1 MNYTNLNIKAN
12 GETFK
17 YIAEYFND
25 KNTKTNELKY
35 YMNEFGIFFLMEEQN
50 NVLYQKNFWKNIDKN
65 SVKQDD
71 SNLPSTYNTSIFNLY
86 FPRYSVDLYEKNIYY
101 TISLNVWIN
110 GVPIYLG
117 SFLIDRKGSLAPNN
131 GTKKFLNE
139 EYYEYVSVETINPFD
154 IVYSDDWKNF
164 RKYYCGEEEIEGLQ
178 KNNSVSNIN
187 ITLSA
192 VKKINDVFVKLDNY
206 DSTQSVLVLNNKN
219 NDLSANLSFNTLDGI
234 PTFNCKI
241 LFNSVYNGNL
251 KEYLKETYQL
261 VDFAENEFGYFN
273 NSFNSDFL
281 IHSNE
286 EIKAKYC
293 FVIGDKDNPYK
304 YNEKECY
311 NLQTTCDFD
320 VVNDFVFNSWDDF
333 VEGMYAQVYFI
344 IQKNNEDI
352 LVVLSNKI
360 YITQE
365 IFKYLMDENIRK
377 INLENIN
384 MNANNFNIVNV
395 IENKIVTLE
404 RPNEYKSNIIKPIF
418 VKVQEADNIR
428 IHKSVT
434 ENICINLDAYK
445 NKVNS
450 FILKIGNTN
459 FYEIGRINSGIVFKV
474 IGTNIQLDNG
484 YYYILN
490 NEGELVTTGK
500 FTTI

>member
-17 YIAEYFND
+17 YIVEYFND
-25 KNTKTNELKY
+25 RNTKTNELKY
-35 YMNEFGIFFLMEEQN
+35 HTNEFGIFFLMDGQN
-50 NVLYQKNFWKNIDKN
+50 NISYQKNFWRNIDKN
-65 SVKQDD
+65 SVKIDS
-71 SNLPSTYNTSIFNLY
+71 SNLPSTYNTSVFNLY

-101 TISLNVWIN
+101 TISFNVWIN
-110 GVPIYLG
+110 GVPVYLG
-117 SFLIDRKGSLAPNN
+117 SFLIDRKDALAPNN
-131 GTKKFLNE
+131 GTKKFLND
-139 EYYEYVSVETINPFD
+139 EYYEYVSIETINPFD
-154 IVYSDDWKNF
+154 IIYSDDWKNF
-164 RKYYCGEEEIEGLQ
+164 RKYYCGEEEIDGFQ

-192 VKKINDVFVKLDNY
+192 VKKIDDVFVKLDNY
-206 DSTQSVLVLNNKN
+206 DNTQSVLVLNNKNN
-219 NDLSANLSFNTLDGI
+219 NDLSANLSFNTLNGI
-234 PTFNCKI
+234 PKFNCKI
-241 LFNSVYNGNL
+241 SFNSVYNGNI
-251 KEYLKETYQL
+251 KEYLKETYQI
-261 VDFAENEFGYFN
+261 DFGNTGDFDNDFN
-273 NSFNSDFL
+273 TDFL
-281 IHSNE
+281 IYNNKE
-286 EIKAKYC
+286 LKEKYC
-293 FVIGDKDNPYK
+293 FVIGDKNNPYK
-304 YNEKECY
+304 YIEKDYY
-311 NLQTTCDFD
+311 NIPTTCNFD
-320 VVNDFVFNSWDDF
+320 VLNDFVFNSWNDF

-377 INLENIN
+377 INLESID
-384 MNANNFNIVNV
+384 MNTNNFNIVNIV
-395 IENKIVTLE
+395 ENKIVTLE
-404 RPNEYKSNIIKPIF
+404 RPNEYKSNIVKPIF
-418 VKVQEADNIR
+418 VKVQEASNIR

-445 NKVNS
+445 NKVSS
-450 FILKIGNTN
+450 FILKIGDTN

-490 NEGELVTTGK
+490 NDGELVTTGK

>member
-17 YIAEYFND
+17 YIIEYFND

-35 YMNEFGIFFLMEEQN
+35 YTNEFGIFFLMEGQN
-50 NVLYQKNFWKNIDKN
+50 NISYQKNFWKNIDKN
-65 SVKQDD
+65 SVKYDA
-71 SNLPSTYNTSIFNLY
+71 SNLPSTYNTSVFNLY

-101 TISLNVWIN
+101 TISFNVWIN

-117 SFLIDRKGSLAPNN
+117 SFLIDRKDSLAPNE
-131 GTKKFLNE
+131 GTKKFLND
-139 EYYEYVSVETINPFD
+139 EYYEYVNIETINPFD
-154 IVYSDDWKNF
+154 IIYSDDWKNF
-164 RKYYCGEEEIEGLQ
+164 RKYYCGEEEIDGLQ

-192 VKKINDVFVKLDNY
+192 VKKIDDVFVKLDNY

-219 NDLSANLSFNTLDGI
+219 NNDLSANLSFNILDGV
-234 PTFNCKI
+234 PTFNCKM

-251 KEYLKETYQL
+251 KEYLKETYQI
-261 VDFAENEFGYFN
+261 DFGSTGDFN
-273 NSFNSDFL
+273 NDFNTDYL
-281 IHSNE
+281 IYNKE
-286 EIKAKYC
+286 GIKIKYC
-293 FVIGDKDNPYK
+293 FVIGDKNNPYK
-304 YNEKECY
+304 YKEKEY
-311 NLQTTCDFD
+311 YDLPISCDFNVID
-320 VVNDFVFNSWDDF
+320 DFVFNSWDDF

-365 IFKYLMDENIRK
+365 IFKYLIDENIRK
-377 INLENIN
+377 INLENID
-384 MNANNFNIVNV
+384 MKTNNFNIVNIV
-395 IENKIVTLE
+395 ENKIVTLE
-404 RPNEYKSNIIKPIF
+404 RPNEYKSNIVKPVF

-445 NKVNS
+445 NKVSS
-450 FILKIGNTN
+450 FILKIGDTN

-490 NEGELVTTGK
+490 NDGELVTTGK

>member
-17 YIAEYFND
+17 YIVEYFND
-25 KNTKTNELKY
+25 KNTKTTELKY
-35 YMNEFGIFFLMEEQN
+35 TTNEFGIFFLIEGQN
-50 NVLYQKNFWKNIDKN
+50 NISYQKNFWKNIDN
-65 SVKQDD
+65 DSVKNDT

-117 SFLIDRKGSLAPNN
+117 SFLIDRKNSLAPNN
-131 GTKKFLNE
+131 GIKKFLND
-139 EYYEYVSVETINPFD
+139 EYYEYVSIETINPFD
-154 IVYSDDWKNF
+154 IIYSDDWKNF
-164 RKYYCGEEEIEGLQ
+164 RKYYCGEEEIDGLQ

-192 VKKINDVFVKLDNY
+192 VKKIDDVYVKLDNY
-206 DSTQSVLVLNNKN
+206 DSTQSVLVLNNEN
-219 NDLSANLSFNTLDGI
+219 NNELSANLSFNILDGV
-234 PTFNCKI
+234 PLFNCKI

-251 KEYLKETYQL
+251 KEYLKETYQI
-261 VDFAENEFGYFN
+261 DFWESEYN
-273 NSFNSDFL
+273 NDP
-281 IHSNE
+281 
-286 EIKAKYC
+286 IKTKYC
-293 FVIGDKDNPYK
+293 FVIGDKNNPYK
-304 YNEKECY
+304 YIEKEYY
-311 NLQTTCDFD
+311 NLPTSCDFD
-320 VVNDFVFNSWDDF
+320 IVHDFVFNSWEDF

-352 LVVLSNKI
+352 LVLLSNKI

-365 IFKYLMDENIRK
+365 IFKYLMNENIRK
-377 INLENIN
+377 INLENVD
-384 MNANNFNIVNV
+384 MNTNNFNIVNI

-404 RPNEYKSNIIKPIF
+404 RPNEYKSNIVKPVF

-445 NKVNS
+445 NKVSS
-450 FILKIGNTN
+450 FVLKIGNTN